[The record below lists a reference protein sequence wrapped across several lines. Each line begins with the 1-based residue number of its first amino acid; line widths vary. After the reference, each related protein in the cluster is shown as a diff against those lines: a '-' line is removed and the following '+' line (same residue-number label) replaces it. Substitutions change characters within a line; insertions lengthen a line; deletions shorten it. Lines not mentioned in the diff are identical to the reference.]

1 MAMAMA
7 TASTRGR
14 HYKHTPHTL
23 TLAHTRCTLT
33 NTHHFLL
40 AAKVDLAIKWQCATT
55 RHKLTHGKITTNL
68 NAVDALLVT
77 FLQVSVRV
85 YVCVCFEVACRQEAK
100 LAVARLL
107 RRFPSNRNS
116 YFTLLMAIKGPA
128 WPGQGN

>member
-1 MAMAMA
+1 MA
-7 TASTRGR
+7 TASTRGI
-14 HYKHTPHTL
+14 HYKHTPHT
-23 TLAHTRCTLT
+23 HTRCTLT

-85 YVCVCFEVACRQEAK
+85 CPCVCVLK
-100 LAVARLL
+100 
-107 RRFPSNRNS
+107 
-116 YFTLLMAIKGPA
+116 
-128 WPGQGN
+128 

>member
-1 MAMAMA
+1 MA

-14 HYKHTPHTL
+14 HYKHTRTHT
-23 TLAHTRCTLT
+23 HTRCTLT

-77 FLQVSVRV
+77 FLCS
-85 YVCVCFEVACRQEAK
+85 VCVCV
-100 LAVARLL
+100 
-107 RRFPSNRNS
+107 
-116 YFTLLMAIKGPA
+116 
-128 WPGQGN
+128 